1 MNQIYNFEQ
10 HTPPPLSENAL
21 RKELERRRLHRQAA
35 LFAAA
40 GILMQ
45 AAVLA
50 VGFSLYSLSPALALG
65 CFLYT
70 LISATGSGVLAVV
83 VTQKGGLKV

>member
-1 MNQIYNFEQ
+1 MSQIYNFEQ
-10 HTPPPLSENAL
+10 HTPPPLSESAL

-50 VGFSLYSLSPALALG
+50 VGFALYSLSPVLALG

>member
-1 MNQIYNFEQ
+1 MGVDLNTLLSFQEDPSEQ
-10 HTPPPLSENAL
+10 EIG
-21 RKELERRRLHRQAA
+21 
-35 LFAAA
+35 LFLGVVYAAA
-40 GILMQ
+40 GIPMQ

-50 VGFSLYSLSPALALG
+50 VGFALYSLSPALALG

>member
-10 HTPPPLSENAL
+10 HTPPPLSESAL

-50 VGFSLYSLSPALALG
+50 VGFALYSLSPVLALG